1 MKKAVCVGCLVSIFS
16 FSVCAQT
23 DAGLASDQNAQ
34 ATTEVAKSLSQ
45 IATEMN
51 AVCSQGRIQ
60 DVFDLYRLL
69 KEFGVTYQPALTA
82 PHHLTGLLDR
92 EQLRMY
98 AGVKLFDA
106 LYAATFM
113 QRQDVA
119 DCVATIEQVQD
130 SLELRSYAD
139 INNYFL
145 HTLKNA
151 ASRPEEVD
159 VQQLIAQLSSDYVK
173 ELPELLSSNE
183 SAEYLIESLY
193 GFYVEMNYVT
203 GSLMATPAREQIEIG
218 FSQLDTTDTY
228 KLLLDA
234 FEAFNRMD
242 ESIRVE
248 GEVEE
253 KLAVM
258 RAIHGLVLDESSHA
272 ISDEDGNP
280 IWAQLGRKVVSIR
293 SSILT
298 PQED

>member
-1 MKKAVCVGCLVSIFS
+1 MKTVMLAGCMVSLFWFS
-16 FSVCAQT
+16 ACAQT
-23 DAGLASDQNAQ
+23 DEGLTSGENVQ
-34 ATTEVAKSLSQ
+34 ATADVAKSLSQ

-51 AVCSQGRIQ
+51 AICSQGRIQ
-60 DVFDLYRLL
+60 DVFDLFRLM
-69 KEFGVTYQPALTA
+69 KEFGVTYQPTLTA
-82 PHHLTGLLDR
+82 PHHLTGLLKP

-119 DCVATIEQVQD
+119 DCVATIEQIQD

-151 ASRPEEVD
+151 ASRPEDVD
-159 VQQLIAQLSSDYVK
+159 VQQLIAQLSTDYVK

-183 SAEYLIESLY
+183 SAEYLIENLY
-193 GFYVEMNYVT
+193 GFFVEMNYVSH
-203 GSLMATPAREQIEIG
+203 SLMATPARDQMEIG
-218 FSQLDTTDTY
+218 FSQINTTDIY

-242 ESIRVE
+242 ETIRVE

-258 RAIHGLVLDESSHA
+258 RAIHGLTVAENNQTMT
-272 ISDEDGNP
+272 DEDANP
-280 IWAQLGRKVVSIR
+280 LWIVQGSRIAGIR

-298 PQED
+298 PPED

>member
-1 MKKAVCVGCLVSIFS
+1 MKKYAVAVSLVFLCGLSALAQEEGEGVSPENVQAVEKVGKTL
-16 FSVCAQT
+16 
-23 DAGLASDQNAQ
+23 G
-34 ATTEVAKSLSQ
+34 Q
-45 IATEMN
+45 IAAEMN
-51 AVCSQGRIQ
+51 AVCEQGRIQ
-60 DVFDLYRLL
+60 DVFDLYRLM
-69 KEFGVTYQPALTA
+69 KEFGVTYQPTLTA
-82 PHHLTGLLDR
+82 PHHLSGVLAP

-119 DCVATIEQVQD
+119 DCVATIEQIQD
-130 SLELRSYAD
+130 TLELRSYAD

-151 ASRPEEVD
+151 ADRPEEVD
-159 VQQLIAQLSSDYVK
+159 VQQLIEQLSSDYVR
-173 ELPELLSSNE
+173 ELPELLSSNP

-193 GFYVEMNYVT
+193 GFYVEMNFVT
-203 GSLMATPAREQIEIG
+203 SSLMATPAREQMEMG

-242 ESIRVE
+242 ETIRVE
-248 GEVEE
+248 GEVAE

-258 RAIHGLVLDESSHA
+258 RAIHGLILAESNQT
-272 ISDEDGNP
+272 ISDEDANP
-280 IWAQLGRKVVSIR
+280 QWIPLARTVASIR
-293 SSILT
+293 ASILT
-298 PQED
+298 PPVE

>member
-1 MKKAVCVGCLVSIFS
+1 MKRFLLAGVLVSLCSLSAF
-16 FSVCAQT
+16 AQ
-23 DAGLASDQNAQ
+23 AEGEEVFPENAQ
-34 ATTEVAKSLSQ
+34 ATAAVAKTLGQ
-45 IATEMN
+45 IAVEMN
-51 AVCSQGRIQ
+51 AVCTQGRIQ
-60 DVFDLYRLL
+60 DVFDLYRLM
-69 KEFGVTYQPALTA
+69 KEFGVTYQPTLTA
-82 PHHLTGLLDR
+82 PHHLSGLLEP

-119 DCVATIEQVQD
+119 DCVATIEQIQD
-130 SLELRSYAD
+130 TLELRSYAD

-151 ASRPEEVD
+151 ADRPEEVD
-159 VQQLIAQLSSDYVK
+159 VQQLIEQLSSDYVR
-173 ELPELLSSNE
+173 ELPELLSSNP

-193 GFYVEMNYVT
+193 GFYVEMNFVT
-203 GSLMATPAREQIEIG
+203 SSLMATPAREQMEMG

-242 ESIRVE
+242 ETIRVE
-248 GEVEE
+248 GEVAE

-258 RAIHGLVLDESSHA
+258 RAIHGLILAESNQT
-272 ISDEDGNP
+272 ISDEDANP
-280 IWAQLGRKVVSIR
+280 QWIPLARTVASIR
-293 SSILT
+293 ASILT
-298 PQED
+298 PPVE

>member
-1 MKKAVCVGCLVSIFS
+1 MKTMTGAVCLISLFCLSAV
-16 FSVCAQT
+16 AQT
-23 DAGLASDQNAQ
+23 EDRLTSDKNTQ
-34 ATTEVAKSLSQ
+34 ATAEVAKSLSQ

-60 DVFDLYRLL
+60 DVFDLFRLM
-69 KEFGVTYQPALTA
+69 KEFGVTYQPTLTA
-82 PHHLTGLLDR
+82 PHHLTGLLNP

-119 DCVATIEQVQD
+119 DCVATIEQIQD

-159 VQQLIAQLSSDYVK
+159 VQALIAQLSSDYVQ

-193 GFYVEMNYVT
+193 GFFVELNYVRY
-203 GSLMATPAREQIEIG
+203 SLMATPAREQMEIG
-218 FSQLDTTDTY
+218 FSQINTTDIY
-228 KLLLDA
+228 QLLLNA

-242 ESIRVE
+242 ETIRVE

-258 RAIHGLVLDESSHA
+258 RAVHHLAESENNQTMTDEFA
-272 ISDEDGNP
+272 NPLWALLGNR
-280 IWAQLGRKVVSIR
+280 IVGIR
-293 SSILT
+293 TSILT
-298 PQED
+298 PPEE

>member
-1 MKKAVCVGCLVSIFS
+1 MKIWIRVGCLM
-16 FSVCAQT
+16 SVLCLSSYALEG
-23 DAGLASDQNAQ
+23 DALPSGEDAVAAAD
-34 ATTEVAKSLSQ
+34 VAKSLSQ
-45 IATEMN
+45 IATEMD
-51 AVCSQGRIQ
+51 AICTQGRIQ
-60 DVFDLYRLL
+60 DVFDLYRLM
-69 KEFGVTYQPALTA
+69 KEFGVTYQPSLTA
-82 PHHLTGLLDR
+82 PHHLTGLLNP

-119 DCVATIEQVQD
+119 DCVATIEQIQD

-173 ELPELLSSNE
+173 ELPELLSSHE

-193 GFYVEMNYVT
+193 GFFVEMNYIKS
-203 GSLMATPAREQIEIG
+203 SLMVTPAREQMEVG
-218 FSQLDTTDTY
+218 FTQINTTDTF

-242 ESIRVE
+242 ETIRVD

-253 KLAVM
+253 KIAVM
-258 RAIHGLVLDESSHA
+258 SAIHGLSVAENNQT

-280 IWAQLGRKVVSIR
+280 IWSQLGQKMVAIR
-293 SSILT
+293 NSILT
-298 PQED
+298 PRDD